1 MSTEEEN
8 RIEEEEEI
16 NPSEGSIF
24 DPEDGADDHLIETGH
39 VTELTGMYKDWFL
52 DYASYVILERAVPH
66 VNDGL
71 KPVQRRI
78 LHAMR
83 QLEDGRYNK
92 VANIIGYT
100 MQFHPHGDASIGEA
114 LVQVG
119 QKDLLIDTQGNWGNI
134 FTGDGAA
141 APRYI
146 EARLSKF
153 ALEVVFNPKTTSWK
167 STYDGRKQEPITLPV
182 KFPLLL
188 ALGVEGIAVGL
199 ASKILPHNFNE
210 LIDACIATVQE
221 KSFELYPDF
230 ATGGFI
236 DISRYNDG
244 LRGGTIK
251 IRAKISKLDRKTL
264 VITEIPFGQNTST
277 LIDSIL
283 KANEKGKIKIR
294 KIDDNTSGAV
304 EILIHLVP
312 GIDPDKTIDALYAFT
327 DCESPVSPNAC
338 VIQEDRP
345 VFIGVTEIL
354 KNSAH
359 EAVRLLTAELQ
370 IRLDEL
376 EEAWHFSSLEKIFI
390 KNELYEPIKNCKTE
404 DAILQ
409 TIDKELKPYHKLLR
423 KEVTHDDCVR
433 LSNIPIKRISKFSAF
448 KADEQIKQT
457 EAEIDEVNN
466 HLNNII
472 PYSISYFRQIKKK
485 YGAGRGRRT
494 EIRNFDTIEATQV
507 VMANEKLYV
516 NRAEGFV
523 GTGLKKDEYVCDCS
537 DIDDMI
543 VIRRDGKYK
552 IAKVAEKHFAGKDI
566 EYVNVFKKNDDRT
579 IYNVVYRDGKSG
591 IVYMK
596 RCSISGLTR
605 DKEYELTQGTEG
617 SKILYLSVNPNGEAE
632 TLKITLKPRP
642 RIKSLVFDINLGE
655 LAIKGKSSIGN
666 IVTRFPV
673 HKVELKEKGIS
684 TLGAKKMWW
693 NESVLRLD
701 EDGRGTYLGEF
712 SGADKLIVFTRSGLF
727 HLSSFDLTNHFE
739 DDLLM
744 LHKFTPGRVY
754 SAVYYDGEQK
764 YYYVKRFA
772 AEPSDKPASF
782 IDEHPKSQLILLS
795 GHFYPRIEIRFGGTH
810 KKRDPEI
817 IEISDFIAVKG
828 WKAKG
833 KRLTT
838 YEVKEIVEL
847 EPLRFDPP
855 AEESLPEPDTTTVAE
870 EPGEPEEPVAQ
881 KPVKPGKKV
890 NTGEPVKM
898 EVPVKK
904 EKPARPEEP
913 VKKEK
918 PGKNEERGTI
928 EGPGKKEKPART
940 KGTGKKEKPVKAEEP
955 VMKEK
960 PGKTEKRGE
969 IEGAGKTEKPGKT
982 VVPVKIEGPG
992 KIDKPGNT
1000 VDLVKIE
1007 GPGKKEKP
1015 GKPEKKGRPKKHG
1028 KADGSDSGEQM
1039 SLF

>member
-1 MSTEEEN
+1 MSAEEEN
-8 RIEEEEEI
+8 RIGEEEI
-16 NPSEGSIF
+16 NPSEDSWF
-24 DPEDGADDHLIETGH
+24 DLDDGADDHLIETGH

-66 VNDGL
+66 LNDGL

-92 VANIIGYT
+92 VANIIGFT

-114 LVQVG
+114 LVQIG
-119 QKDLLIDTQGNWGNI
+119 QKDLLIDMQGNWGNI

-153 ALEVVFNPKTTSWK
+153 ALEVVFNPKTTTWK
-167 STYDGRKQEPITLPV
+167 NTYDGRNQEPITLPV

-188 ALGVEGIAVGL
+188 AMGVEGIAVGL

-210 LIDACIATVQE
+210 LIDACIATLQE

-230 ATGGFI
+230 ATGGLI
-236 DISRYNDG
+236 DISRYNEG
-244 LRGGTIK
+244 LRGGIVK
-251 IRAKISKLDRKTL
+251 VRAKISRLDKKTL

-294 KIDDNTSGAV
+294 KIDDNTSGSV
-304 EILIHLVP
+304 EILIHLNP

-327 DCESPVSPNAC
+327 DCESPISPNAC
-338 VIQEDRP
+338 VIHEDKP
-345 VFIGVTEIL
+345 VFMGVTEML

-359 EAVRLLTAELQ
+359 ETVRLLTAELQ
-370 IRLDEL
+370 IRLEEL
-376 EEAWHFSSLEKIFI
+376 EEDWHGSSLEKIFI
-390 KNELYEPIKNCKTE
+390 ENELYEPIKICKTE

-409 TIDKELKPYHKLLR
+409 TIDRELKPYRKLLR
-423 KEVTHDDCVR
+423 RDVTREDCVR

-448 KADEQIKQT
+448 KADEQIKQI
-457 EAEIDEVNN
+457 EAEIEEVNN

-472 PYSISYFRQIKKK
+472 PFSINYFRQIKKK
-485 YGAGRGRRT
+485 YGAGRERKT

-516 NRAEGFV
+516 NRTEGFV

-537 DIDDMI
+537 DIDDII
-543 VIRRDGKYK
+543 VIHRNGKYK
-552 IAKVAEKHFAGKDI
+552 ITKVAEKLFAGKDI
-566 EYVNVFKKNDDRT
+566 EFVNVFKKNDDRT
-579 IYNVVYRDGKSG
+579 IYNLVYRDGKSG

-596 RCSISGLTR
+596 RCAISGLTR
-605 DKEYELTQGTEG
+605 DKDYDLTQGTEG
-617 SKILYLSVNPNGEAE
+617 SRILYLSVNPNGEAE
-632 TLKITLKPRP
+632 TLKVTLRPRP
-642 RIKSLVFDINLGE
+642 RIKNLVFEIKMGE

-666 IVTRFPV
+666 IVTRFPL

-693 NESVLRLD
+693 NESVMRLD

-712 SGADKLIVFTRSGLF
+712 SGGDKLIVFTRSGMVR
-727 HLSSFDLTNHFE
+727 LSSYDLTNHFE

-744 LHKFTPGRVY
+744 LHKFTPGKVY
-754 SAVYYDGEQK
+754 SAVYYDGRHK

-772 AEPSDKPASF
+772 PEPSEKPAPF
-782 IDEHPKSQLILLS
+782 IDEHSKSQLILLS
-795 GHFYPRIEIRFGGTH
+795 EHYHPRVEIRFGGQH
-810 KKRDPEI
+810 KKRNPEV
-817 IEISDFIAVKG
+817 IELSDFIAVKG

-833 KRLTT
+833 KRLTA

-855 AEESLPEPDTTTVAE
+855 AEESLLEPDGEVIAE
-870 EPGEPEEPVAQ
+870 ESDEPEIRVPE
-881 KPVKPGKKV
+881 KPAKSEKKEK
-890 NTGEPVKM
+890 TEEPVKM
-898 EVPVKK
+898 IDAERK
-904 EKPARPEEP
+904 EKPGRNQVKDTVETKGKTEKPVTTEEP
-913 VKKEK
+913 EKKEK
-918 PGKNEERGTI
+918 PGRKEERRTI
-928 EGPGKKEKPART
+928 E
-940 KGTGKKEKPVKAEEP
+940 V
-955 VMKEK
+955 
-960 PGKTEKRGE
+960 
-969 IEGAGKTEKPGKT
+969 
-982 VVPVKIEGPG
+982 
-992 KIDKPGNT
+992 
-1000 VDLVKIE
+1000 
-1007 GPGKKEKP
+1007 PGKKEKP
-1015 GKPEKKGRPKKHG
+1015 GKPEKPVRIEEPGKKDKPGKLEERNAIEVPGKKEKSGKPDEPVKIERPDKKEKPGKPGKKGKSKKRG
-1028 KADGSDSGEQM
+1028 KKDGSDTPEQM